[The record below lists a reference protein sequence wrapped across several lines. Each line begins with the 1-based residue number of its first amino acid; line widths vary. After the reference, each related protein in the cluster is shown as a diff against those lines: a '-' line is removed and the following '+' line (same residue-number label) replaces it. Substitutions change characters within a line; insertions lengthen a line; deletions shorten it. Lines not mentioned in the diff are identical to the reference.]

1 MRSKLSFY
9 LIVISQG
16 ISSIGGTILRFA
28 ISLHVLDLTG
38 SAEAFAT
45 MVAVAFLP
53 MALFQP
59 VGGALA
65 DRFSKKMLLVIS
77 DSTNTILAAFLAI
90 LLFGGSQSVF
100 LLGAVITLLT
110 FVFTCYHPTVT
121 ASLPVI
127 LKPEEL
133 PKANGI
139 IQGLK
144 AVATMAGPIM
154 AGLLF
159 GLVGV
164 NNLVA
169 LCAVIFLFSAI
180 INIFIKIPYSRQEK
194 KGGNFGAI
202 ISDLKEGFLYV
213 TKENKAIFKIAITF
227 ALLLFFFQSMLSVT
241 LPYTI
246 RISFA
251 MREEFFGFA
260 NAAIGAAILIAS
272 LLAGKLK
279 KFMQIKYMP
288 HYIAILGIGTI
299 PVALSVMLSP
309 AGGII
314 PYLLLTSGFMLCMFI
329 FTLLNILVMTHAQ
342 THVPAQMVG
351 KTVGIIFSIA
361 NIPAPVGQFTL
372 GILIE
377 RLADTQFFLYLTIA
391 LLTFILGIVV
401 KVAMKQDAQAE
412 PAHD

>member
-1 MRSKLSFY
+1 MSNPRLSFY
-9 LIVISQG
+9 LIVVSQG

-45 MVAVAFLP
+45 MVAIAFLP

-65 DRFSKKMLLVIS
+65 DRFSKKMLLVVS
-77 DSTNTILAAFLAI
+77 DSTNTLLAAFLAV
-90 LLFGGSQSVF
+90 LLFSGSQSIF
-100 LLGAVITLLT
+100 LLGAVVTLLT

-144 AVATMAGPIM
+144 AVSTMAGPVM
-154 AGLLF
+154 AGFLF

-164 NNLVA
+164 NSLVA
-169 LCAVIFLFSAI
+169 ICAVIFLFSAI
-180 INIFIKIPYSRQEK
+180 INIFIKLPYSRKEK

-213 TKENKAIFKIAITF
+213 TKENKAIFKMAITF
-227 ALLLFFFQSMLSVT
+227 AVLLFFFQSMLSVT

-246 RISFA
+246 RITFA

-260 NAAIGAAILIAS
+260 NAAIGAAILLAS
-272 LLAGKLK
+272 LVAGKLK
-279 KFMQIKYMP
+279 NFMKVKYLP
-288 HYIAILGIGTI
+288 YYIAILSIGTI

-309 AGGII
+309 EGGIF
-314 PYLLLTSGFMLCMFI
+314 PFLLLTSGFMLLMFT
-329 FTLLNILVMTHAQ
+329 FTILNILVMTHAQ
-342 THVPAQMVG
+342 THVSAQMVG
-351 KTVGIIFSIA
+351 KTIGIISSIS
-361 NIPAPVGQFTL
+361 NIPAPIGQFTL
-372 GILIE
+372 GRLIE
-377 RLADTQFFLYLTIA
+377 RLADTQFVLYLAIA
-391 LLTFILGIVV
+391 LLTFILGIAV
-401 KVAMKQDAQAE
+401 KVMMKNE
-412 PAHD
+412 